1 MEDSYYNGTH
11 YPGKFTE
18 EEEEINRSI
27 YIGADSAPRYH
38 QKKYEVFWTKDQ
50 YGRLH
55 MADHPILSN
64 MKKFTELVEN
74 PAYNPADPDSR
85 RYVSKYGAWEYTTP
99 DLHLYNSPLT
109 AEELKRALKQSAG
122 GWAPAASITVNFTD
136 YARTYLRYTETLR
149 YPSVF
154 EGTYGIPVS
163 TRSNDTVVKRYGYLW
178 KPEHGKNWEIGYVHD
193 LTGLFPKMRKADF
206 RINYFRNTTK
216 NIIDRNDNLEF
227 EQYDKQLRTGAEISA
242 RFDSGRYYGSFGLIR
257 TIRNEVCH
265 ATAQVENHTLT
276 GHLISGGSKPLLK
289 YPQCVPGGMDFSGY
303 LVSMQQP
310 RWSADAELGTRLLNG
325 KLDLGARLHW
335 HNDVHKN
342 YITAFRDFIRDANKY
357 YDANLTYESPDNM
370 RWAATT
376 VVDAYVR
383 YRINKKFTAELV
395 GTNLTNRYYMDPFS
409 RSFMPAPGRTFRIGL
424 TGKW

>member
-1 MEDSYYNGTH
+1 V
-11 YPGKFTE
+11 KQ
-18 EEEEINRSI
+18 R
-27 YIGADSAPRYH
+27 
-38 QKKYEVFWTKDQ
+38 
-50 YGRLH
+50 
-55 MADHPILSN
+55 
-64 MKKFTELVEN
+64 
-74 PAYNPADPDSR
+74 AYNID
-85 RYVSKYGAWEYTTP
+85 YT
-99 DLHLYNSPLT
+99 
-109 AEELKRALKQSAG
+109 
-122 GWAPAASITVNFTD
+122 
-136 YARTYLRYTETLR
+136 
-149 YPSVF
+149 
-154 EGTYGIPVS
+154 
-163 TRSNDTVVKRYGYLW
+163 W
-178 KPEHGKNWEIGYVHD
+178 KPANPWIDLQASVWATRTNSKTNSSGGVPGDIVWFDIPWSNEYDRWKAGERPNRPGLDESLPNTDGRFNTRQGQALYAKND
-193 LTGLFPKMRKADF
+193 RTGLLPKMRKADF

-265 ATAQVENHTLT
+265 APAQVENHTLT

-310 RWSADAELGTRLLNG
+310 RWSADTELGTRLLNG